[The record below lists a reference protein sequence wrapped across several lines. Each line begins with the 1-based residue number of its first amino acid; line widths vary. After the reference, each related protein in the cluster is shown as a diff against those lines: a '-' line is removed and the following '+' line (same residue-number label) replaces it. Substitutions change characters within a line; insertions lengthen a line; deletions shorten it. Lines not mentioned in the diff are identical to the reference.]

1 LLELRPCHRQGLVR
15 KITLAFASLGYP
27 AALRITQRLPDRS
40 AVAFVFFVRF
50 GKDRIFKARFD
61 EKTGKTN
68 TMGIIEQ
75 FAEIKE
81 KEGLERGREEVTRT
95 FVENLLKQSSHS
107 LEDIASLTNVSLET
121 VKKIKSELHRN

>member
-1 LLELRPCHRQGLVR
+1 
-15 KITLAFASLGYP
+15 
-27 AALRITQRLPDRS
+27 
-40 AVAFVFFVRF
+40 
-50 GKDRIFKARFD
+50 
-61 EKTGKTN
+61 
-68 TMGIIEQ
+68 MGIIEQ

-81 KEGLERGREEVTRT
+81 KEGLERGREEATRT